1 MGKTAMTPIREIRK
15 RYTTDYALALE
26 MGITPAQLKRFL
38 GRDAFFN
45 IHTGEFFQVAKTKA
59 NIGLYEG
66 NK

>member
-1 MGKTAMTPIREIRK
+1 MKSLKEIRK
-15 RYTTDYALALE
+15 RYNSDYALAIE

-38 GRDAFFN
+38 DRNASFN
-45 IHTGEFFQVAKTKA
+45 PQTGEFFQVAKTKA